1 MSPFSPISGQA
12 LAISNLFIITLIVG
26 GVVFTLV
33 TALVLYASFR
43 FRRRGEDGEA
53 SQVFGH
59 RRLEIAWTVAPA
71 VLLLSLFVLTLRT
84 MAAADPPVPANTP
97 PDMII
102 VAHQWWWEI
111 HYPGANVVTANEVH
125 LPAGQPIRLRLESAD
140 VIHDFWVPALGR
152 KMDATPG
159 HPVTYTVEA
168 DQTGVFLGTCAEY
181 CGAQHAWMRI
191 RVIVQTPKDFQ
202 AWLQQQAAVPATPTS
217 GQAAQGA
224 QLFQD
229 LTCRNCHSIAGTS
242 AHGTFAPDLTH
253 LTDRQTIG
261 AGVLDNTPA
270 NLALWLT
277 NPQAIKPGSYMP
289 NLNLSSDQVMSLVA
303 YLESLK

>member
-1 MSPFSPISGQA
+1 M
-12 LAISNLFIITLIVG
+12 
-26 GVVFTLV
+26 
-33 TALVLYASFR
+33 
-43 FRRRGEDGEA
+43 
-53 SQVFGH
+53 
-59 RRLEIAWTVAPA
+59 EIGWTVAPA
-71 VLLLSLFVLTLRT
+71 VLLIVLAVLTLYT
-84 MAAADPPVPANTP
+84 MRISDPSVQSQEQ
-97 PDMII
+97 PDLVI
-102 VAHQWWWEI
+102 VGHQWWWEVR
-111 HYPGANVVTANEVH
+111 YPKAGVVTANEIH
-125 LPAGQPIRLRLESAD
+125 LPAGQRLLTRIESAD
-140 VIHDFWVPALGR
+140 VIHSFWVPALGR
-152 KMDATPG
+152 KMDAIPG
-159 HPVTYTVEA
+159 HPNHLYIQADTPGTY
-168 DQTGVFLGTCAEY
+168 LGTCAEY